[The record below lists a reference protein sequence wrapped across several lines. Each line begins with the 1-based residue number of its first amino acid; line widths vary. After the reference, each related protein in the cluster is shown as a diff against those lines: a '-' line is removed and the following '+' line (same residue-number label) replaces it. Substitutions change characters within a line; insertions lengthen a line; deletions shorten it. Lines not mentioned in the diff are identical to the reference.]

1 MILYDKNKI
10 NPFNTLFM
18 NIIRID
24 LSSKNIQIEPIEKDS
39 RFYLL
44 GSRGLTS
51 QIVHDEVPP
60 LCDPLGAEN
69 NFIVANGLLAG
80 SPFPNSARTSVG
92 AKSPLTNGI
101 KEANVGGRGAM
112 MLARYGI
119 RAIILEH
126 QAASLNLVLIN
137 DKGIHLVDCEKYKGL
152 GNYEL
157 HEKLQEKYGENIGI
171 YSIGPAGEFMMRA
184 STVAANDLEGYPSRH
199 AARGGLGAVMGSKK
213 VKAIVIIPS
222 KTSKVRIHDLIQFR
236 KVSKPFAQSLAISR
250 QKFSIFGTP
259 MMMKGMSSY
268 GGLPTKNFRMGSYS
282 DIDKISGE
290 MLHEIVTSRGGKKKL
305 ACSPTCV
312 IKCSNLVLDENG
324 NHITSSLEYETMALN
339 GSNLMINDIDKLA
352 QIDHFCD
359 DVGIDTIEFGG
370 TIGVAMDAEKISW
383 GDVDK
388 VLEVLNKE
396 IRYNTELG
404 ILYGNGVKNIGKILK
419 ANRVPHVKGQG
430 ISAYDPRV
438 FKAMGATFATSP
450 MGADHTSGAAI
461 AGRVS
466 SQHKDYGELT
476 DNKRKLDLSFELQ
489 IYTAVLDSLG
499 CCYFIGPS
507 YETMEIVTNALNAM
521 YNLELKKEDVI
532 KIGENILQTELEF
545 NMRAGISSELN
556 DVPDFFRIEKSHP
569 RELAYTFKKEELENF
584 WKRLEDYKY

>member
-1 MILYDKNKI
+1 
-10 NPFNTLFM
+10 M
-18 NIIRID
+18 NIVRID
-24 LSSKNIQIEPIEKDS
+24 LKSKNVQIEPIEKDS
-39 RFYLL
+39 KLYLL

-60 LCDPLGAEN
+60 QCDPLGPEN
-69 NFIVANGLLAG
+69 KLIIANGLLAG

-119 RAIILEH
+119 RAIIFEH
-126 QAASLNLVLIN
+126 QSASLSLVLIN
-137 DKGIHLVDCEKYKGL
+137 DDGITLVNCEEYKGL

-157 HEKLQEKYGENIGI
+157 HEKLQERYGKKIGV
-171 YSIGPAGEFMMRA
+171 YSIGSAGEFIMRA

-213 VKAIVIIPS
+213 VKAIVIVPS
-222 KTSKVRIHDLIQFR
+222 KISKVNIQDLSQFR
-236 KVSKPFAQSLAISR
+236 KVSKPFAQSLANSK
-250 QKFSIFGTP
+250 QKFSMFGTA

-282 DIDKISGE
+282 NIDKISGE
-290 MLHEIVTSRGGKKKL
+290 MLHEIVTSRGGKKML

-312 IKCSNLVLDENG
+312 IKCSNLVVDESG
-324 NHITSSLEYETMALN
+324 NHVTSSLEYETMALN

-370 TIGVAMDAEKISW
+370 TIGVAMDTEKISW
-383 GDVDK
+383 GDADK
-388 VLEVLNKE
+388 VLRILDKE
-396 IRYNTELG
+396 IRNNTELG
-404 ILYGNGVKNIGKILK
+404 VLYGNGVKNIGKILK
-419 ANRVPHVKGQG
+419 ADRVPHVKGQG

-438 FKAMGATFATSP
+438 FKAMGVTFATSP

-461 AGRVS
+461 AGRVAN
-466 SQHKDYGELT
+466 QHKDYGELI
-476 DNKRKLDLSFELQ
+476 DNKQKLDLSFELQ
-489 IYTAVLDSLG
+489 VYTAVLDSVG

-507 YETMEIVTNALNAM
+507 YENMEIVANALNAM
-521 YNLELKKEDVI
+521 YGLILTRDDVI
-532 KIGENILQTELEF
+532 KIGINILRTELEF
-545 NMRAGISSELN
+545 NEKAGFTQEMN
-556 DVPDFFRIEKSHP
+556 DVPHFF
-569 RELAYTFKKEELENF
+569 KEESSDPTGLKFTFNKESLSSF
-584 WKRLEDYKY
+584 WKKLDEHNF